1 MQKTTI
7 SSIVPGLVALFA
19 TPAVFAHGGVHMDL
33 GLIDGFM
40 HPASGFD
47 HLLIAVAAGFWAAR
61 RGNHGL
67 RDISF
72 VLALFAGGL
81 LLGVVSMGWPQLNL
95 VLPIAFLLVA
105 CVLVVAIARP
115 QIFAHTLFGGL
126 AVYQGMAHMIQVPAT
141 SGMAG
146 FGAGLFLSTAILL
159 ELGLMLRT
167 VINTYR
173 SHSAD

>member
-1 MQKTTI
+1 MQKTLIT
-7 SSIVPGLVALFA
+7 SIASGAVALFA
-19 TPAVFAHGGVHMDL
+19 ATPVFAHGGIHMEL

-40 HPASGFD
+40 HPASGLD
-47 HLLIAVAAGFWAAR
+47 HLLVAIAAGFWAAR

-67 RDISF
+67 RDMSF

-115 QIFAHTLFGGL
+115 QLFAHTLFGGL

-146 FGAGLFLSTAILL
+146 FGAGLFLSTALLL

-173 SHSAD
+173 SHTAD

>member
-1 MQKTTI
+1 MQKTSI
-7 SSIVPGLVALFA
+7 SSILSGLVALFA
-19 TPAVFAHGGVHMDL
+19 APSVFAHGGIHMDL

-40 HPASGFD
+40 HPASGVD
-47 HLLIAVAAGFWAAR
+47 HLLVAIAAGFWAAR
-61 RGNHGL
+61 RGDHGL

-95 VLPIAFLLVA
+95 VVPTAFLLLA
-105 CVLVVAIARP
+105 CVLLVAIARP

-126 AVYQGMAHMIQVPAT
+126 AVYQGMAHMIQVPAS

-146 FGAGLFLSTAILL
+146 FGAGLFLSTALLL

-167 VINTYR
+167 VINTFR
-173 SHSAD
+173 SHTAD

>member
-1 MQKTTI
+1 MQKTSISTI
-7 SSIVPGLVALFA
+7 VTGLAALFA
-19 TPAVFAHGGVHMDL
+19 TPAVFAHGGIHMDL

-40 HPASGFD
+40 HPASGID
-47 HLLIAVAAGFWAAR
+47 HLLVAIAAGFWAAR

-67 RDISF
+67 RDMSF

-81 LLGVVSMGWPQLNL
+81 LLGVVSLGWPQLNL
-95 VLPIAFLLVA
+95 VLPVAFLLVTS
-105 CVLVVAIARP
+105 VLAVAIARP
-115 QIFAHTLFGGL
+115 RLFAHTLFGGL
-126 AVYQGMAHMIQVPAT
+126 AVYQGLTHMIEVPAA

-146 FGAGLFLSTAILL
+146 FGAGLFLSTAILM

-173 SHSAD
+173 SHTAD

>member
-1 MQKTTI
+1 MQKTSI
-7 SSIVPGLVALFA
+7 SSIAPGLVALFA
-19 TPAVFAHGGVHMDL
+19 APSVFAHGGIHMDL

-47 HLLIAVAAGFWAAR
+47 HLLVAIAAGFWAVR
-61 RGNHGL
+61 RGDHGL
-67 RDISF
+67 RDMSF

-81 LLGVVSMGWPQLNL
+81 LLGVVSLGWPQLNL

-105 CVLVVAIARP
+105 SVLAVAIFRP
-115 QIFAHTLFGGL
+115 RLFAHTLFGGL
-126 AVYQGMAHMIQVPAT
+126 AVYQGLTHMIEVPAA

-146 FGAGLFLSTAILL
+146 FGAGLFLSTALL
-159 ELGLMLRT
+159 MEFGLMLRT

-173 SHSAD
+173 SHTAD

>member
-1 MQKTTI
+1 MQKTLI

-33 GLIDGFM
+33 GVIDGFM

-47 HLLIAVAAGFWAAR
+47 HLVVAIAAGFWAAR

-67 RDISF
+67 RDMSF

-81 LLGVVSMGWPQLNL
+81 LLGVVSLSWPQLNL
-95 VLPIAFLLVA
+95 VLPLAFLLVTS
-105 CVLVVAIARP
+105 VLAVAIFRP
-115 QIFAHTLFGGL
+115 RLFAHTLFGGL
-126 AVYQGMAHMIQVPAT
+126 AVYQGLSHMIEVPAA

-146 FGAGLFLSTAILL
+146 FGAGLFLSTAVLM

-173 SHSAD
+173 SHTAD